1 MKLNLPNTMKDG
13 SYVVNLDE
21 NKSIETHWID
31 LYANNNS
38 VTYFYSFI
46 AFHNKLRDLM
56 TTKIS

>member
-1 MKLNLPNTMKDG
+1 MKDG
-13 SYVVNLDE
+13 SYVVKIDE
-21 NKSIETHWID
+21 SKSIETHSID

>member
-1 MKLNLPNTMKDG
+1 MKDG
-13 SYVVNLDE
+13 PYVVNLDE

-46 AFHNKLRDLM
+46 TFHNKLRDLM
-56 TTKIS
+56 PTKIS